1 MVIYQLSFYGSQPK
15 GVPCPSRSAIEK
27 IVLEDKKDVFV
38 KFLNDISLVPFALHP
53 TMIHLD
59 PWSDHRTFYAT
70 KEQAYQALRKLLKL
84 RDRSTNPHP
93 TTETKVDE
101 IDNSGARK
109 WERNRT
115 DDAWVDVE
123 DENEKTDYELWK
135 EKRGVNA

>member
-1 MVIYQLSFYGSQPK
+1 MVIYQLSFYGSSPK
-15 GVPCPSRSAIEK
+15 GQPCPSRSAIEK

-38 KFLNDISLVPFALHP
+38 KFLNDMYLYQNYLVPTTKDLC
-53 TMIHLD
+53 

-70 KEQAYQALRKLLKL
+70 KEKAHKALREFLKL
-84 RDRSTNPHP
+84 RKIKPNPHARQ
-93 TTETKVDE
+93 EAKVDE

-123 DENEKTDYELWK
+123 DENEKTDYEQWK
-135 EKRGVNA
+135 EKRLSLK